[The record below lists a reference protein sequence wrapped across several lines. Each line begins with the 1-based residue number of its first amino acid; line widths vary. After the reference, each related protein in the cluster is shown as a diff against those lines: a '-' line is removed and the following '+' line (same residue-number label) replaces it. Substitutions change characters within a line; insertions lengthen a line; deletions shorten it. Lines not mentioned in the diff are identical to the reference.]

1 MTATYRLQLPP
12 AFGFAEV
19 ETVLPD
25 DEEALNRI
33 CRRTPSTGCRRR
45 SALDD
50 LPPLLDDPS
59 VDADPA
65 MDVQA
70 VPAPPAAVRVSEKRR
85 RPASTGE
92 ASLPLAR
99 NPIVGAVREEY
110 ERVH

>member
-45 SALDD
+45 SA
-50 LPPLLDDPS
+50 LDDPS